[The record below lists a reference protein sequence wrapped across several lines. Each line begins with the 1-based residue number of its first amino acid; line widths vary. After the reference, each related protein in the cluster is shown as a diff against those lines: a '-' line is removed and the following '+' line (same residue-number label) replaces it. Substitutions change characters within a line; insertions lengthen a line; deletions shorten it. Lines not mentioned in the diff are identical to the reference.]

1 MTPVAGIWSIGPS
14 PHFRES
20 SRRREEE
27 TMTNP
32 FVPILIMFGL
42 AALLAVG
49 GVAASSLIDSNRH
62 NELKLVAHELAIHP
76 TRHAAEIPFPNKFFL
91 VPMTFIIFDIE
102 VVFLYPWAVAFR
114 ELVVFGLIAMLTFLL
129 LIAIPFI
136 YE

>member
-1 MTPVAGIWSIGPS
+1 MTPVEGIWSIGPS

-49 GVAASSLIDSNRH
+49 GMAASAVIGPKRYNKVKVDAYECGSQ
-62 NELKLVAHELAIHP
+62 P
-76 TRHAAEIPFPNKFFL
+76 TRQDRKSTRLHSSHVSSSYA
-91 VPMTFIIFDIE
+91 
-102 VVFLYPWAVAFR
+102 VFCL
-114 ELVVFGLIAMLTFLL
+114 
-129 LIAIPFI
+129 
-136 YE
+136 